1 MRRTAHHPDG
11 CLARARVRQATTSPS
26 PSRRSSCS
34 STCSRTPRSGRSA
47 SCCRRASRAWATC
60 TRSCAASARGC
71 SPRRR
76 SRASRGCR
84 RGCARRSS
92 SCSRASARTPR
103 ASSRSSS
110 RWRCARARPRRS
122 PAIEC
127 RAFAPPA
134 RTVRPSPGAPPVA
147 PARGASL
154 LTCRIPDP
162 RAAQEAYIYTEEPAF
177 LAELAAAVKK
187 LLHRVDAP
195 LLRSI
200 LSSYYDTIT
209 RSVTNAAPK
218 AIMLHMVKAT
228 ELSIYASLFE
238 NLYARAASLSS
249 HDPPP
254 TAGRRPARPHAC
266 CTPLTS
272 ADLCEPTVCAA
283 AATRPT
289 GCSTSR
295 PRSTPSAAPT
305 SSCSRS
311 SAPPR
316 GPSSPSRERAARPAA
331 QAEAAFV
338 GRGGRRG
345 RRCGR
350 RRRGGDCGRQRGE
363 GGGQAAH
370 AGGSA
375 PLGATG
381 AGRGVTGARG
391 GRVEPSPEAA
401 MPCACAGVREMKR
414 DRARMCCAGGVC
426 ARRDSR
432 RWRCSEP

>member
-1 MRRTAHHPDG
+1 MPSATVDAAESVFEDLTLLHALLQRDTSKPD
-11 CLARARVRQATTSPS
+11 
-26 PSRRSSCS
+26 
-34 STCSRTPRSGRSA
+34 
-47 SCCRRASRAWATC
+47 
-60 TRSCAASARGC
+60 
-71 SPRRR
+71 
-76 SRASRGCR
+76 
-84 RGCARRSS
+84 
-92 SCSRASARTPR
+92 
-103 ASSRSSS
+103 
-110 RWRCARARPRRS
+110 
-122 PAIEC
+122 
-127 RAFAPPA
+127 
-134 RTVRPSPGAPPVA
+134 
-147 PARGASL
+147 
-154 LTCRIPDP
+154 
-162 RAAQEAYIYTEEPAF
+162 
-177 LAELAAAVKK
+177 VKK

-272 ADLCEPTVCAA
+272 AGLCEPTVCAA

-331 QAEAAFV
+331 QAEAAFA
-338 GRGGRRG
+338 GLGGRRG

-381 AGRGVTGARG
+381 GREGRHGRARWSRGAVARG
-391 GRVEPSPEAA
+391 GDAV
-401 MPCACAGVREMKR
+401 CVRGCER
-414 DRARMCCAGGVC
+414 
-426 ARRDSR
+426 
-432 RWRCSEP
+432 